1 MEVIGIDIGFGFTKV
16 ATRDEVLIFKS
27 LLGEPTDMQFRA
39 NIGNGSFIKNLY
51 VTIDGKSYF
60 IGDFAEQ
67 QSNVRR
73 FTLDNE
79 KLISEFVKVL
89 AVTAIGIRSE
99 KDIPINVVSGLPV
112 GYLRENRERFLQ
124 ILTGHHNITYHNPD
138 GSETRKRITID
149 KIQMLPQPLGSVF
162 SLLMNG
168 EGKATNMELAKQ
180 KIGVI
185 DIGFRTTDFAILN
198 RLKLGERGS
207 STIEMGISTS
217 FSEIADKLREMSG
230 VSVELYRMYKAVE
243 TGSIKIRGQEYNIS
257 NLKDQTYSVLAGKI
271 AGVINQLWAD
281 EWDIDMILLTGG
293 GGAELTKY
301 LEPLIAGDV
310 IPIENS
316 IDARLNNVQ
325 GYLKFGKYKWG

>member
-16 ATRDEVLIFKS
+16 ATRDEALIFKS
-27 LLGEPTDMQFRA
+27 LLGEPTDMQFRG
-39 NIGNGSFIKNLY
+39 NIGDGSFIKNLH

-89 AVTAIGIRSE
+89 ALTAVGIYSE
-99 KDIPINVVSGLPV
+99 RHTPINVVSGLPV
-112 GYLRENRERFLQ
+112 GYLGQNRRRFLQ
-124 ILTGHHNITYHNPD
+124 ILIGHHNITYHNPD
-138 GSETRKRITID
+138 GSETRKGINID
-149 KIQMLPQPLGSVF
+149 KAQMLPQPVGSLF
-162 SLLMNG
+162 NLLMNG
-168 EGKATNMELAKQ
+168 EGKATNMEFAKQ
-180 KIGVI
+180 KVGMI
-185 DIGFRTTDFAILN
+185 DIGFRTTDFAVLN
-198 RLKLGERGS
+198 QLKFVDRGS
-207 STIEMGISTS
+207 STIEIGISTS
-217 FSEIADKLREMSG
+217 FSEIADKLREMCG

-257 NLKDQTYSVLAGKI
+257 NLKDQAYSLLAGKI
-271 AGVINQLWAD
+271 AGVINELWAD
-281 EWDIDMILLTGG
+281 EWDIDMIILTGG
-293 GGAELTKY
+293 GSTELTKY
-301 LEPLIAGDV
+301 LKPLIAGDV

>member
-1 MEVIGIDIGFGFTKV
+1 MEIIAIDIGFGFTKV
-16 ATRDEVLIFKS
+16 ATRDEALIFKS
-27 LLGEPTDMQFRA
+27 LIGEPTDMQFRA
-39 NIGNGSFIKNLY
+39 NIGDGSFIKNLY
-51 VTIDGKSYF
+51 VTIDDKSYF

-79 KLISEFVKVL
+79 KLLSEFVKVL
-89 AVTAIGIRSE
+89 ALTAVGVYSE
-99 KDIPINVVSGLPV
+99 KNTPINVVSGLPV
-112 GYLRENRERFLQ
+112 GYLKENRERFVK
-124 ILTGHHNITYHNPD
+124 ILTGHHNITYHNAD
-138 GSETRKRITID
+138 GSETRKGINIG
-149 KIQMLPQPLGSVF
+149 KVQMLPQPLGSVF

-168 EGKATNMELAKQ
+168 EGKPTNLELAKQ

-198 RLKLGERGS
+198 RLKFGDRGG
-207 STIEMGISTS
+207 STIEIGISTS
-217 FSEIADKLREMSG
+217 FIEIADKLREMCG

-243 TGSIKIRGQEYNIS
+243 TGSIKIRGQEYNIL
-257 NLKDQTYSVLAGKI
+257 NLKDQAFSVLAGKI
-271 AGVINQLWAD
+271 AGVINELWAA
-281 EWDIDMILLTGG
+281 EWDIDMVILTGG
-293 GGAELTKY
+293 GSVELIKY
-301 LEPLIAGDV
+301 LKPLIAGDV